1 MGSNMSKITKIEIDG
16 NTHKV
21 DVDFHAIAK
30 QECDNVVDTISN
42 NKDVFKMVAPE
53 LFDENGD
60 LKIPDFMKK
69 I

>member
-1 MGSNMSKITKIEIDG
+1 MAKVTKIETDG
-16 NTHKV
+16 VTHNV
-21 DVDFHAIAK
+21 DVDYDGIAK
-30 QECDNVVDTISN
+30 KECDDVVDTISN

>member
-1 MGSNMSKITKIEIDG
+1 MAKITNIKIDG
-16 NTHKV
+16 KTHNV
-21 DVDFHAIAK
+21 DVDFNAIAK
-30 QECDNVVDTISN
+30 KECDDVVDTISN
-42 NKDVFKMVAPE
+42 NKDMFKMVAPE